1 MPAWQ
6 HQAISWFLLLALC
19 FFVRGIGG
27 KRREPG
33 LLLVTGAEGPRCR
46 NDYWVGADLLVEA
59 VSPHRA
65 DRDLIDKRMDYAEAG
80 IPGCWPA

>member
-1 MPAWQ
+1 MLARQ
-6 HQAISWFLLLALC
+6 HQAISRFLLLALY

-27 KRREPG
+27 KHRGPD
-33 LLLVTGAEGPRCR
+33 LLLVTDAEGPRCR
-46 NDYWVGADLLVEA
+46 NDYWVGAELLVEA

-65 DRDLIDKRMDYAEAG
+65 DRELIDKRMDYAEAG